1 MDVNKPSGKSE
12 FESLSFFDQGKT
24 LNTQILS
31 IEKAL
36 ALHIKL
42 AKSEGKSLYDLKE
55 KYIVLLERVL
65 KTLS

>member
-1 MDVNKPSGKSE
+1 MDVNKPSGKLE
-12 FESLSFFDQGKT
+12 FEGLSFFDQGKS

-31 IEKAL
+31 LEKAL
-36 ALHIKL
+36 AIHIKL
-42 AKSEGKSLYDLKE
+42 AKTEGKSLYDLKE